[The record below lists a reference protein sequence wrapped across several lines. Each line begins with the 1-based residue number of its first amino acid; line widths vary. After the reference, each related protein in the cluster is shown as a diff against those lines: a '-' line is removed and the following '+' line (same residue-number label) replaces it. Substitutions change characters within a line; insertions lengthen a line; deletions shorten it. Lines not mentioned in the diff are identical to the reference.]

1 MTTRPADRRSR
12 SNRNERGGT
21 PARRARRAWLME
33 TFRADM
39 DLAPDWETSD
49 VVYVKCG
56 EGIPLVRCYR
66 CGDLMSEKEMTIDRI
81 IPGHKGGTYRRNNIR
96 PACGP
101 CNFGSTRAVGR
112 WEDEESA

>member
-1 MTTRPADRRSR
+1 MTETATRRGTSNSNARGSTLNRRR
-12 SNRNERGGT
+12 
-21 PARRARRAWLME
+21 RRAWLME

-39 DLAPDWETSD
+39 DLAPDWETTD
-49 VVYVKCG
+49 NVYVPVG
-56 EGIPLVRCYR
+56 QGIPLVRCYR

-101 CNFGSTRAVGR
+101 CNFGSTRAIGR